1 MDNQLPA
8 LQKHMNAAMV
18 QLIELLKITNKVFM
32 RSSSQILE
40 SCQEKIIALKSIIPI
55 ITYERR
61 MQEITE
67 LSANQTFW
75 SDIKN
80 ATSIMKERQ
89 LISDIINKMN
99 YFNDQYFYYKE
110 YCDVFPQ
117 EFNNMTEQ
125 LNLLERDIV
134 DFEFK
139 QIMHD
144 PIDNN
149 PAILTINAGA
159 GGLEAK
165 NFVSMLLRM
174 YSRYANN
181 SKFKVELLDMKP
193 SEEHST
199 ICIDSVS
206 IRIEGPYAYGFLKG
220 EAGVHR
226 LIRNSPFNSG
236 DARHTSFAAVGI
248 FPDIED
254 TIDIKIEDKDIDII
268 AIARGGSGGQNQN
281 KVASAIRLRHFPTG
295 INILVR
301 SERDFHANKKTAFK
315 MLRSK
320 LYDLELKKKQEEK
333 DKQIGTLSDVAFGHQ
348 SRTYIESPKAL
359 VKDHRTDFEKNSF
372 DKVLDGDIHDFI
384 VSYLHHKK

>member
-125 LNLLERDIV
+125 
-134 DFEFK
+134 
-139 QIMHD
+139 
-144 PIDNN
+144 
-149 PAILTINAGA
+149 
-159 GGLEAK
+159 
-165 NFVSMLLRM
+165 
-174 YSRYANN
+174 
-181 SKFKVELLDMKP
+181 
-193 SEEHST
+193 
-199 ICIDSVS
+199 
-206 IRIEGPYAYGFLKG
+206 
-220 EAGVHR
+220 
-226 LIRNSPFNSG
+226 
-236 DARHTSFAAVGI
+236 
-248 FPDIED
+248 
-254 TIDIKIEDKDIDII
+254 
-268 AIARGGSGGQNQN
+268 
-281 KVASAIRLRHFPTG
+281 
-295 INILVR
+295 
-301 SERDFHANKKTAFK
+301 
-315 MLRSK
+315 
-320 LYDLELKKKQEEK
+320 
-333 DKQIGTLSDVAFGHQ
+333 
-348 SRTYIESPKAL
+348 
-359 VKDHRTDFEKNSF
+359 
-372 DKVLDGDIHDFI
+372 
-384 VSYLHHKK
+384 